1 MIQTSFSKKRVI
13 HKHVIILIVVIIL
26 LTALSLM
33 FKYYIEGEKNL
44 PFNVKKVDIVS
55 TAESNIIQDEEQIY
69 HAKISQKN
77 DIYFIIEKNSNY
89 KKEEAIKKISFNNF
103 QIIKTN
109 DNMEIKIYRPDISV
123 NSYKY
128 EEEYIIENSI
138 EYEGAQNT
146 NTETLQINNQ
156 GGTIGFSI
164 ITNNIGE
171 YIFSENEKLQSDG
184 RLLAKAGVTEENIKF
199 KITFDLIIETE
210 SEHKFKANITLDLP
224 TGNILE
230 EGVGKLE
237 DTKLDNIIFKRI

>member
-1 MIQTSFSKKRVI
+1 MIQTNFSKKRVI

-33 FKYYIEGEKNL
+33 FKYHIEGEKNL